1 MSYRRAPVLASQS
14 ATAGTSRDSESGW
27 YEYLRHCRAEHLA
40 GKPVPSWLRR
50 WREEE
55 RREREDA
62 KRQGPLPL

>member
-1 MSYRRAPVLASQS
+1 MSERSSESPLPADWQ
-14 ATAGTSRDSESGW
+14 SRDSEAGW

-62 KRQGPLPL
+62 KRQGTLPL